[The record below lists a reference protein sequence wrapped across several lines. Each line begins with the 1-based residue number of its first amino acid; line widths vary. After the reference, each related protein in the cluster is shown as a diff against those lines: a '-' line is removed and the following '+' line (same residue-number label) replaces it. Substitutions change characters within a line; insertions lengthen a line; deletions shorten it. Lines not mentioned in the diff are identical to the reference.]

1 MADKTDFSA
10 LRAQA
15 LNAGQDE
22 AVTVN
27 TRALIDK
34 VLARYSGDWYVSDI
48 FLVSLVLNFDR
59 TVFRELLQNAADA
72 AAGKVTIRFETIPS
86 STIPAPQTLDTLV
99 LLKHTILHHTLRR
112 VVIANDGQVFGA
124 NDWSRLKRIAEGNPD
139 ETKIGA
145 FGVGFYS
152 VFADCE
158 EPLIRSGDTAM
169 AFFWK
174 GNQLFTRMLPL
185 SADQRSSDTTFVL
198 DYRSSTAAVPDLLAL
213 SQFFAS
219 SLTFIGLNQ
228 IELWLDDIRVLKLS
242 KLKAPSVNV
251 AIPQSLE
258 VTTTEGLMLIES
270 VRRETAQIEATWLNI
285 LAWKPS
291 ITKAMK
297 VSQSHSVTVAS
308 GTSIRSF
315 FNKLASNNSKP
326 AVIKTAGQEEMSQ
339 DSVAEDLGKEQKAV
353 IFLHIDT
360 ATVRTMIDTAFAREL
375 ERATKKQ
382 PPKTTTV
389 AVLTSSFD
397 ERALSCLAK
406 ESSDFSNVIFMN
418 VLPLKSGRVF
428 IGFPTQQTTGLNAHI
443 SAQSIIPT
451 VERES
456 IDLNA
461 RYIRTWNSELLRA
474 AGILGR
480 IAWSRDLLKA
490 KIARLTNEGKK
501 TKLRHDDMET
511 VLPECVHL
519 LNQFT
524 FQESTPSS
532 QVGALIEESFW
543 TSSQTSIEIPSTH
556 GVQASRDVR
565 IANEDLSFM
574 EGIPMVPPRLQQ
586 QASAFI
592 SRLINYQ
599 IITEIT
605 TADIRRE
612 LESQALSSRHLRE
625 FICWITHKARINE
638 IDSTAARWLLD
649 AAVANDNDD
658 LSQGRLIVLS
668 EIRHFVNPTRIPA
681 TLPVPPNTIPSKYT
695 GELRKAELEI
705 LGWEDLQIVPWLRW
719 LVENSGPCGTLS
731 EEYDLTR
738 SAPFATQILPV
749 LSKQWDGLSPSSKS
763 TVVELLN
770 PRTVIPT
777 KMGMTKPPD
786 AYFPSVKVLDNLP
799 VVSNLH
805 SVKDKFLVALG
816 VRKTVDLGLIFD
828 RLFAPPVL
836 QQDNPNIRSS
846 WSHVDLIK
854 YLASVRQDI
863 PATDIKRLKDTRT
876 CPAEA
881 EIPTKAT
888 AQRFRVDELFEPT
901 EILRSLGLRLLHW
914 PGTFRSG
921 SDEGKF
927 LTHLGLRAF
936 PSVKELIA
944 VAVDAVKS
952 GNLVLRDRALK
963 YMVERYYQNSY
974 VAQESVASTIP
985 YLPLQ
990 GGDPSHMALPS
1001 QCFTNENAT
1010 IMGFPLLRN
1019 DLRSH
1024 AAKFGVQA
1032 NPPILEC
1039 VQRLVKNPPETK
1051 HRARE
1056 VFEYFASRLN
1066 ELNGLPLNTLD
1077 DANIVPVQPS
1087 STAPSERRWLPPRL
1101 CFLGDG
1107 GRYNGILDYVD
1118 FGTTANTFLLRCGSK
1133 YEPSASEL
1141 AQLII
1146 REPARVFTAFD
1157 DTEKYLELLRSLA
1170 LSWSKLKKDSALVKD
1185 MKKVRFLLA
1194 YREASGERG
1203 HKTDQSVASTNA
1215 DTFIDED
1222 KIGMRTYELA
1232 SASQIIIIDDV
1243 IEYNLFKTNVLAAP
1257 MEEELEDFYK
1267 ALGAIPLSSI
1277 VEQFARLGPV
1287 LEDQT
1292 TAMKLQKLVLER
1304 VKLFLYDVSHDAT
1317 QHNVAWMEKN
1327 LSIVG
1332 VRSLSVRKNLQGRNI
1347 AKPLDTSATFRKTG
1361 SSTYTLYVTTD
1372 NYDIFDVSSALLRLL
1387 LLRPKPQQ
1395 TIVLMTL
1402 LETNLYK
1409 LQSRGYNVERI
1420 LRQRAAEARIAD
1432 EQRRRQLEDE
1442 QIRMREHKLVEQ
1454 NAKLQLI
1461 EKGED
1466 QASMPGVF
1474 PQTPDRKQNQ
1484 SLRHDQTN
1492 ETDSLDQ
1499 GLGGFLSNLTRSFG
1513 GQGRRPQPQIDE
1525 AAKPIV
1531 PPPPYSQDDSKDAL
1545 PSPESIINPGDL
1557 QKTLR
1562 LAIKASQPHNSESV
1576 VSQPLV
1582 SNVNDIRSFCDAKPA
1597 QNVSLAAET
1606 DSGTKIFLSNI
1617 VDKKSFIREH
1627 KNALDQFAS
1636 VLHTSATPF
1645 ALSRANVHIFH
1656 DESSTIAFNS
1666 NRALFFNFRFFQQL
1680 HFSSVSRGDYNEAV
1694 VYWFVVACHELAHNI
1709 VPDHSAAHSYYTWVD
1724 SSLNMMS
1731 TLKSLQG
1738 KLYG

>member
-1 MADKTDFSA
+1 MS
-10 LRAQA
+10 
-15 LNAGQDE
+15 
-22 AVTVN
+22 V
-27 TRALIDK
+27 
-34 VLARYSGDWYVSDI
+34 
-48 FLVSLVLNFDR
+48 VLNFDR

-72 AAGKVTIRFETIPS
+72 AAGKVTISFETIPS
-86 STIPAPQTLDTLV
+86 STIPAPQTLETAA
-99 LLKHTILHHTLRR
+99 LLKHTILHHTLKR
-112 VVIANDGQVFGA
+112 VVVANDGQVFGA

-158 EPLIRSGDTAM
+158 EPLVRSGDTAM

-174 GNQLFTRMLPL
+174 GNQLFTRMLQL
-185 SADQRSSDTTFVL
+185 TADQRSSDTTFVL

-219 SLTFIGLNQ
+219 SLTFVDLNQ
-228 IELWLDDIRVLKLS
+228 IELWLDNIRLLKIS
-242 KLKAPSVNV
+242 KLKAPSVAV
-251 AIPQSLE
+251 VIPQSLE
-258 VTTTEGLMLIES
+258 VTTTDGLMRIES
-270 VRRETAQIEATWLNI
+270 VLNQTVQIEATWLNI

-291 ITKAMK
+291 MTKVMK

-315 FNKLASNNSKP
+315 FSKLASNNSKP
-326 AVIKTAGQEEMSQ
+326 AVIKTAGREETSE
-339 DSVAEDLGKEQKAV
+339 DIVAEHLDQEQKAV
-353 IFLHIDT
+353 IFLHINT
-360 ATVRTMIDTAFAREL
+360 ATIRTRVDTAFAREL

-397 ERALSCLAK
+397 ERALSRPAK
-406 ESSDFSNVIFMN
+406 QSSNFSDVIFVN
-418 VLPLKSGRVF
+418 VLPSKSGRVF

-443 SAQSIIPT
+443 SAQSVIPT

-461 RYIRTWNSELLRA
+461 RYISMWNSELLRV
-474 AGILGR
+474 AGILCR
-480 IAWSRDLLKA
+480 IAWSGEITSIKE
-490 KIARLTNEGKK
+490 KIARLTNEEKK
-501 TKLRHDDMET
+501 AKLRHEDMET

-532 QVGALIEESFW
+532 QVGTLIEESFW
-543 TSSQTSIEIPSTH
+543 TCSTSVEILSTR
-556 GVQASRDVR
+556 GVLPSRDVR
-565 IANEDLSFM
+565 IASEDLSFL
-574 EGIPMVPPRLQQ
+574 EGIPVVPPRLQQ
-586 QASAFI
+586 QASAFVEKLIDHMIIVSI
-592 SRLINYQ
+592 S
-599 IITEIT
+599 TG
-605 TADIRRE
+605 DIRRE
-612 LESQALSSRHLRE
+612 LEAQALSSRQLVE
-625 FICWITHKARINE
+625 FIHWLSHKARTNE
-638 IDSTAARWLLD
+638 IDGTVTRWLLD

-668 EIRHFVNPTRIPA
+668 EIRHFVNATRIPA
-681 TLPVPPNTIPSKYT
+681 TVPVPPNTIPFKFT
-695 GELRKAELEI
+695 KEGFQKAELEA

-719 LVENSGPCGTLS
+719 LVENSGPRGSLS
-731 EEYDLTR
+731 KEHDLTQ
-738 SAPFATQILPV
+738 SVPFATQILPII
-749 LSKQWDGLSPSSKS
+749 SKQWDGLSSSSKS
-763 TVVELLN
+763 TVVELLT

-777 KMGMTKPPD
+777 KMGMRKPPD
-786 AYFPSVKVLDNLP
+786 AYFPSVKVFDDLP

-805 SVKDKFLVALG
+805 SVKDKFLVTLG

-828 RLFAPPVL
+828 RLFAPPAS
-836 QQDNPNIRSS
+836 QPDNPNTRSA
-846 WSHVDLIK
+846 WSHVDLMK

-863 PATDIKRLKDTRT
+863 PAADIKRLKNTRV

-881 EIPTKAT
+881 EVPTKAT

-914 PGTFRSG
+914 PGIFRSG

-944 VAVDAVKS
+944 VTVDAVKT
-952 GNLVLRDRALK
+952 GNLVLRDRALR
-963 YMVERYYQNSY
+963 YMVEMYYQNSY
-974 VAQESVASTIP
+974 SAIASTIP
-985 YLPLQ
+985 YLPIR
-990 GGDPSHMALPS
+990 GEDPSHMALPS

-1019 DLRSH
+1019 DLHSH
-1024 AAKFGVQA
+1024 AAKFGVQT

-1051 HRARE
+1051 QRAQE
-1056 VFEYFASRLN
+1056 IFKYFASRLN
-1066 ELNGLPLNTLD
+1066 ELNGLALDTLD

-1087 STAPSERRWLPPRL
+1087 STAPSEKRWLPPRL

-1107 GRYNGILDYVD
+1107 GRYSGILDYVD

-1133 YEPSASEL
+1133 YEPTASEL

-1170 LSWSKLKKDSALVKD
+1170 LSWSKLKKDSLLVKD

-1194 YREASGERG
+1194 YREASEKRS
-1203 HKTDQSVASTNA
+1203 HKTDQS
-1215 DTFIDED
+1215 DTGTTVDTLIDED
-1222 KIGMRTYELA
+1222 EFGVKTYELA
-1232 SASQIIIIDDV
+1232 SAGQIIIIDDV
-1243 IEYNLFKTNVLAAP
+1243 IDYNLFKTNVLAAP

-1267 ALGAIPLSSI
+1267 ALGAIPLSGI
-1277 VEQFARLGPV
+1277 VEQFARLGPA

-1292 TAMKLQKLVLER
+1292 TAMKLQKLVHER
-1304 VKLFLYDVSHDAT
+1304 VKLFLHDVPQDAT
-1317 QHNVAWMEKN
+1317 QHNAAWMEKN

-1332 VRSLSVRKNLQGRNI
+1332 VRSLGVRKSLRSRNI
-1347 AKPLDTSATFRKTG
+1347 SHLIDTSATFRKTG

-1372 NYDIFDVSSALLRLL
+1372 NYDIFDVSSAVLRLL
-1387 LLRPKPQQ
+1387 LLCPKPQQ

-1432 EQRRRQLEDE
+1432 EQRRQQLEDE
-1442 QIRMREHKLVEQ
+1442 QIRMREHKLVER
-1454 NAKLQLI
+1454 NAKPQLI

-1466 QASMPGVF
+1466 QVSMPGVF
-1474 PQTPDRKQNQ
+1474 PQTPDPKQNG
-1484 SLRHDQTN
+1484 SLLHDQTN

-1499 GLGGFLSNLTRSFG
+1499 GLGGFISNLTRSFG
-1513 GQGRRPQPQIDE
+1513 GQDRRPRPQIDE
-1525 AAKPIV
+1525 ATKSML
-1531 PPPPYSQDDSKDAL
+1531 PPPPYSQDDPKGAL
-1545 PSPESIINPGDL
+1545 PLPEPIGNPGDL

-1562 LAIKASQPHNSESV
+1562 SAIKASQPHNSKSV

-1606 DSGTKIFLSNI
+1606 DSGTKIFLSNNI
-1617 VDKKSFIREH
+1617 IDKKRFIQEH
-1627 KNALDQFAS
+1627 KIALDQFAS

-1656 DESSTIAFNS
+1656 DESGTIAFNS
-1666 NRALFFNFRFFQQL
+1666 NRALFFNFRFFEYL
-1680 HFSSVSRGDYNEAV
+1680 HLSAISRGDYNEAV
-1694 VYWFVVACHELAHNI
+1694 VYWFVVTCHELAHNI
-1709 VPDHSAAHSYYTWVD
+1709 VSDHSAAHSYYT
-1724 SSLNMMS
+1724 
-1731 TLKSLQG
+1731 
-1738 KLYG
+1738 